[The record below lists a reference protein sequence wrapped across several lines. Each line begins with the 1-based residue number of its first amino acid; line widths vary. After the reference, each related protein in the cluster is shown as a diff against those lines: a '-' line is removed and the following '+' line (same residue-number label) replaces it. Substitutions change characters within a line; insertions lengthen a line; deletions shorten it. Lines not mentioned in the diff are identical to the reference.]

1 MCVLKFVFW
10 NIGRKPLINELK
22 EILKDKKADILAL
35 AEFDGEANEL
45 LIALSNDNMNYYLI
59 PQIGCQRITILSKI
73 MPKHFHHRAETEYY
87 TIKEISVPGGYKLL
101 VVFIHFP
108 SKLFM
113 TDDDQMVESQMF
125 KQEIE
130 MAEKQCQNYNTIII
144 GDFNMNPFE
153 KGMVAASAIH
163 SIPCSLTAKERKRVI
178 KGREYS
184 MFYNPMWNLFGD
196 NDNKPGTYYYKKAS
210 HLVYFWNIFDQV
222 IIRPGL
228 IDKFNSKS
236 LEIISKAGEIS
247 LVDENHRP
255 CLSDHLPIFFSLKEA
270 SEL

>member
-1 MCVLKFVFW
+1 M
-10 NIGRKPLINELK
+10 GRKPLIGELK
-22 EILKDKKADILAL
+22 VILQNKQPDILAL
-35 AEFDGEANEL
+35 AEFTGEAKDL
-45 LIALSNDNMNYYLI
+45 LCFLSDDNMNYYVI
-59 PQIGCQRITILSKI
+59 PQIGCQRITILSKLK
-73 MPKHFHHRAETEYY
+73 PKHFQHRAETEYY
-87 TIKEISVPGGYKLL
+87 TIKELFVPGWYKLL
-101 VVFIHFP
+101 VAFIHFP
-108 SKLFM
+108 SKLFA

-153 KGMVAASAIH
+153 KGMAAASAIH

-270 SEL
+270 S

>member
-1 MCVLKFVFW
+1 
-10 NIGRKPLINELK
+10 
-22 EILKDKKADILAL
+22 
-35 AEFDGEANEL
+35 
-45 LIALSNDNMNYYLI
+45 
-59 PQIGCQRITILSKI
+59 
-73 MPKHFHHRAETEYY
+73 
-87 TIKEISVPGGYKLL
+87 
-101 VVFIHFP
+101 
-108 SKLFM
+108 
-113 TDDDQMVESQMF
+113 MVESQMF

-222 IIRPGL
+222 IIRPEL

-270 SEL
+270 S